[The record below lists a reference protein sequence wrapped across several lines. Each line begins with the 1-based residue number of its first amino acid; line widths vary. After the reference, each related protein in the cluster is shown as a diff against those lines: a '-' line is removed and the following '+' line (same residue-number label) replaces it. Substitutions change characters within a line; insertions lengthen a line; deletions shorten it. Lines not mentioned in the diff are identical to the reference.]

1 MDSTADDLF
10 SGGSSQFFSRFTGGG
25 GMGLGLLIVGLIVGF
40 LLAFAM
46 SYYNVWPF
54 TYKKSTFKSGFSKK
68 KKLSM

>member
-10 SGGSSQFFSRFTGGG
+10 SGGSSQFLAKFTGGG
-25 GMGLGLLIVGLIVGF
+25 GMGIGLLIVGLIVGM
-40 LLAFAM
+40 LIAFAL

-54 TYKKSTFKSGFSKK
+54 SYKKSAFKSGYSKK